1 MTHYRQAFWH
11 HEFPDEPVVIY
22 SEVSDSGLETRKIE
36 VFRDD
41 RMQYADGERSSGDTV
56 LSEKPLPSI
65 EEIED
70 QAEFS
75 VAEIQQPEFERV
87 WLQATRESE

>member
-1 MTHYRQAFWH
+1 MTRFQKAFWH

-22 SEVSDSGLETRKIE
+22 SEVSDSGVETRKIE
-36 VFRDD
+36 VSHND
-41 RMQYADGERSSGDTV
+41 RMQYADSERSSGDTV
-56 LSEKPLPSI
+56 LSETPLPSI

-75 VAEIQQPEFERV
+75 VSVDSAAGIRASLV
-87 WLQATRESE
+87 TSHGWA